1 MAMALGFLNKRARRW
16 AVPAVLLLTL
26 TGGFNA
32 KAVPMLEL
40 DPGTGEV
47 RSTIATYEPPAELG
61 GGIIDDSTV
70 KITDREIYWEKRMYR
85 PQFVAESHTI
95 QRQTLIYQSE
105 WKIQRDDGPDID
117 EQTVT
122 GTCQRIDKLP

>member
-1 MAMALGFLNKRARRW
+1 M
-16 AVPAVLLLTL
+16 
-26 TGGFNA
+26 
-32 KAVPMLEL
+32 
-40 DPGTGEV
+40 
-47 RSTIATYEPPAELG
+47 
-61 GGIIDDSTV
+61 

-95 QRQTLIYQSE
+95 HRQTLIYQSE
-105 WKIQRDDGPDID
+105 WKIRRDDGPDID